1 MKTETT
7 VKKAKAPVITESM
20 VDELAAIRD
29 QLKSLTAREKVL
41 KEAFRANGA
50 GVYAGEFNQIEVVFT
65 VRPQV
70 DMDKVRDKLGVQWL
84 EANSYEVQV
93 MNIRQME
100 LV

>member
-1 MKTETT
+1 MT
-7 VKKAKAPVITESM
+7 KKSQVPTITEAM

-50 GVYAGEFNQIEVVFT
+50 GIYAGEFNQIEIVFT
-65 VRPQV
+65 SRPQIN
-70 DMDKVRDKLGVQWL
+70 MDEVRDVLGAEWIATHSRDV
-84 EANSYEVQV
+84 EV

>member
-1 MKTETT
+1 MT
-7 VKKAKAPVITESM
+7 KKAKVPTITEAM

-50 GVYAGEFNQIEVVFT
+50 GIYAGEFNQIEIVFT
-65 VRPQV
+65 SRPQV
-70 DMDKVRDKLGVQWL
+70 NMDKVRDLLGAEWIATHSRDV
-84 EANSYEVQV
+84 EI

>member
-1 MKTETT
+1 MT
-7 VKKAKAPVITESM
+7 KKAKVPTITEAM

-50 GVYAGEFNQIEVVFT
+50 GIYAGEFNQIEIVFT
-65 VRPQV
+65 SRPQV
-70 DMDKVRDKLGVQWL
+70 NMDKVRDLLGAEWI
-84 EANSYEVQV
+84 ATNSRDVEV